1 MRIWEVDLIL
11 SSRRA
16 FVSGSRSVESLDLSS
31 FSSLWAVE
39 CGLMVSRFVELVRG
53 EVGRGSESRRFARIA
68 AKRGRRFCRSDDRR
82 SSER

>member
-1 MRIWEVDLIL
+1 MRICEVDLIL

-16 FVSGSRSVESLDLSS
+16 RERGSVSVVKRDLSS
-31 FSSLWAVE
+31 ERSLWAVE
-39 CGLMVSRFVELVRG
+39 CGLMVSRFVELARG